1 MKTYVITPS
10 NTPDDFVHYF
20 HTLIAPHVTK
30 EYVAYYLDIC
40 RIFMNAIDDEDEY
53 FIMQH
58 EGVIYKKDFCNDDIT
73 GNVMVESLSGDDLSC
88 AIYSKEFAKIYL
100 TNIDTRQS
108 HGVVV
113 NAMFPDFKKDQC
125 VAINTIPLIGIDP
138 FSEIKW
144 STSFYNFLRGYK
156 ATNFKFIDILEDFG
170 NIKVM
175 KNAVE
180 AKFLETW
187 GVLIDIKDYKYIK
200 NAYANN

>member
-1 MKTYVITPS
+1 MKTYIITPS

-40 RIFMNAIDDEDEY
+40 RIFMNAIDDEDDY
-53 FIMQH
+53 FIMHH
-58 EGVIYKKDFCNDDIT
+58 EGNIFKKGDDIV
-73 GNVMVESLSGDDLSC
+73 GSVMVESLSGDDLSC

-100 TNIDTRQS
+100 ANIDTRQS
-108 HGVVV
+108 HSVVV

-125 VAINTIPLIGIDP
+125 VSINTTPLVGIDP
-138 FSEIKW
+138 LSEIKW
-144 STSFYNFLRGYK
+144 GVNKYNFLRGYK
-156 ATNFKFIDILEDFG
+156 ATNFKFVDILEDFE

-175 KNAVE
+175 KKAVE

-200 NAYANN
+200 NTYANN